1 MARIIVIGAGVAG
14 LAAAARMASGAND
27 VTLIERNS
35 SPGGALI
42 WASPGTLT
50 LPAVLRDLFVKTGG
64 RKAST
69 GGQLED
75 VVELRQIDPV
85 RTYRFPDGGSSL
97 TLPNV
102 ARGASKD
109 AFDAA
114 FGAGAGDAWLR
125 VVDHGNR
132 AWSAVR
138 SSLVEVPDAGRG
150 DLWRL
155 LRTSATRRA
164 LAPRQTLR
172 QVAAAAGV
180 RDPRMMSVFDEY
192 ARAAGAAP
200 EKTPA
205 VLAIHI
211 YIEQTFGAWRVVG
224 GLSEL
229 AAAMYERCLKR
240 GVTFRFDTEVTSLA
254 SGSVTCADGE
264 TLAADVIV
272 AAVDSHVLR
281 RLTGG
286 GKPTRA
292 NLADY
297 SASMFSVKLQVG
309 RGSTSTTERSKAAT
323 ATAIELPYE
332 TVLLGDGV
340 QPTIRVQAAPERPN
354 EWIAFVDA
362 PLNGGGGSD
371 DQFDWTAAGAK
382 ERHAEEIRAVV
393 ARRLALGDDALSV
406 REIFTPADRER
417 LTGAPGGS
425 ANGPAIDSLS
435 SAILRSPTVQPVKGL
450 LHVGGSSRPGPGIA
464 FAALSAW
471 NAAEV
476 LRPTRV

>member
-35 SPGGALI
+35 GPGGALT

-64 RKAST
+64 RKASAP
-69 GGQLED
+69 GQLED
-75 VVELRQIDPV
+75 VVDLQPIDPV
-85 RTYRFPDGGSSL
+85 RTYRFPDGASSL
-97 TLPNV
+97 TLPNA

-114 FGAGAGDAWLR
+114 FGAGAGAGDAWLR

-132 AWSAVR
+132 AWSAIR
-138 SSLVEVPDAGRG
+138 PTLIEVPDAGRG

-155 LRTSATRRA
+155 LRSSVARRS

-180 RDPRMMSVFDEY
+180 RDPQMLRVLDEY
-192 ARAAGAAP
+192 VRAAGAAP
-200 EKTPA
+200 EKAPA
-205 VLAIHI
+205 VLAIRI

-224 GLSEL
+224 GLPEL
-229 AAAMYERCLKR
+229 ATAMYERCLKR
-240 GVTFRFDTEVTSLA
+240 GVSFRFDTEVTSVA
-254 SGSVTCADGE
+254 SGSVVCADGE
-264 TLAADVIV
+264 KLAADVIV

-281 RLTGG
+281 RLTT
-286 GKPTRA
+286 GKPAKA

-297 SASMFSVKLQVG
+297 SPSILSVKLEVQATPG
-309 RGSTSTTERSKAAT
+309 TAAGV
-323 ATAIELPYE
+323 EMPYE
-332 TVLLGDGV
+332 TVLFGDSAE
-340 QPTIRVQAAPERPN
+340 PTIRVQVAPERPN

-362 PLNGGGGSD
+362 PLNGGRDGSP
-371 DQFDWTAAGAK
+371 DWDVTGAK
-382 ERHAEEIRAVV
+382 ERRAEEIRATV
-393 ARRLALGDDALSV
+393 ARRLAIADDALSV
-406 REIFTPADRER
+406 SEIFTPADRER
-417 LTGAPGGS
+417 LTSAPGGS
-425 ANGPAIDSLS
+425 ANGPAINSLS
-435 SAILRSPTVQPVKGL
+435 SAILRSPTVQPIKGL